1 MIKYLTDET
10 KNIYALKTATR
21 GTKLHLEWLYNGFSM
36 FIILHGDNTN
46 AVNLCESDLQERFS
60 ELMTPA
66 LVAELLQ
73 TKNLVFKAERLE
85 VSLYTHGE
93 IKRDGG
99 MQIKENPG
107 VYAVYGVEVI
117 DNDIMIYTAD
127 CTENA
132 NNMNTVHVDIS
143 IEQKPYYIE
152 KRSFF
157 KKTTVYSGYRVI
169 TLAKPCPA
177 LVGGVLR
184 YRINDYSFPFPDS
197 IVKSG
202 GSFFVKADENIAIEF
217 STANPGIRIR

>member
-1 MIKYLTDET
+1 MFEVGICIYMKAVMIKYLTDET

-117 DNDIMIYTAD
+117 DNDIMI
-127 CTENA
+127 CQRKNA
-132 NNMNTVHVDIS
+132 I
-143 IEQKPYYIE
+143 
-152 KRSFF
+152 
-157 KKTTVYSGYRVI
+157 
-169 TLAKPCPA
+169 A
-177 LVGGVLR
+177 VG
-184 YRINDYSFPFPDS
+184 
-197 IVKSG
+197 
-202 GSFFVKADENIAIEF
+202 FVEVFDFLWSQSAV
-217 STANPGIRIR
+217 